1 MSLTTSEME
10 SLRTHLRYGNMDTL
24 AYPYTPDGFL
34 VLFRDVIGPALGVD
48 TETSATTTIAAGI
61 VVVTPLVM
69 TNIVAG
75 ASLVVDVGED
85 AEIVMVKAVTSTTFT
100 ARFAKAHAS
109 SGYPVAVMCGK
120 QRVRF
125 LLAQADRLWAK
136 SQGSDIT
143 QTAGLKQLGQG
154 EIEWVN
160 GASGVI
166 DDVGSQYA
174 AIVAELSSVCRV
186 PIGDGGTDGQR
197 RGTAVEVY

>member
-1 MSLTTSEME
+1 MSLTTSEIE
-10 SLRTHLRYGNMDTL
+10 SLRTHLRYGNMNVGG
-24 AYPYTPDGFL
+24 YPYTPDGFL
-34 VLFRDVIGPALGVD
+34 VLFRDIIAPNLTTD
-48 TETSATTTIAAGI
+48 TETSATTAIAAGI

-120 QRVRF
+120 QRVRY
-125 LLAQADRLWAK
+125 LIAQADRLWSK

-166 DDVGSQYA
+166 ADVGSQYS
-174 AIVAELSSVCRV
+174 AIVAELASVCRV
-186 PIGDGGTDGQR
+186 PI
-197 RGTAVEVY
+197 RGANADTGAVEVY